1 MKQCPSCKTTYTD
14 DSLQYCLSDG
24 AHLQALAS
32 DEKTV
37 QMSFAN
43 EPMRVNIPPDSVPTV
58 FAPPQSVV
66 QNQSSKKGL
75 GLLLGGGF
83 ALLLLLIAAGVGAF
97 IFLRQP
103 DNKNTLAAVSP
114 TPDAS
119 PTAATNVSPNAATN
133 VSPNAAPNDETAKL
147 KEEMANLKK
156 QIESQKTPKQNLTV
170 APPTL
175 QTAPTNGR
183 TARANSSGDGFLALR
198 SEPNSES
205 GYRIAKIPHGAELTV
220 IACPKLSNVGKMAGR
235 WCQVIYNGQ
244 SGWAFDGFMKF

>member
-1 MKQCPSCKTTYTD
+1 MKQCPNCKTTYTD

-24 AHLQALAS
+24 ANLLALS
-32 DEKTV
+32 NDEKTV

-43 EPMRVNIPPDSVPTV
+43 EPMRVNIPSDSAPTV
-58 FAPPQSVV
+58 FAPQQPPVV

-83 ALLLLLIAAGVGAF
+83 VLLLLLMAAGVGAF

-114 TPDAS
+114 TPIVS
-119 PTAATNVSPNAATN
+119 PTAATNVSPI
-133 VSPNAAPNDETAKL
+133 AAPNDETARL
-147 KEEMANLKK
+147 REEMANLKQ
-156 QIESQKTPKQNLTV
+156 QIENQKTPKQNLTV
-170 APPTL
+170 APVPPPPPP
-175 QTAPTNGR
+175 QNGR
-183 TARANSSGDGFLALR
+183 TARANSPGDGFLALR

-205 GYRIAKIPHGAELTV
+205 GSRIAKIPHGAQLIV
-220 IACPKLSNVGKMAGR
+220 LGCPKASNVGKMTGR